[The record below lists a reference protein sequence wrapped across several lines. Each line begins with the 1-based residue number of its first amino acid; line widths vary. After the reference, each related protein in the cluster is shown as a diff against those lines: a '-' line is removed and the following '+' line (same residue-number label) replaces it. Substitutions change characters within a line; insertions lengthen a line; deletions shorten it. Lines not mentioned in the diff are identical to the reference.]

1 MRLLLP
7 ILLCLFLVACVNGP
21 TTTSESDASLLQR
34 AYEFEKSSRP
44 IKITPESIVL
54 DVRAFFDYQ
63 LLRIPGSLYTDANS
77 FSLRRLHGD
86 DLEEAG
92 VKMARRFA
100 LMGVNPFSHVVVVGY
115 GAKGKGEEGS
125 VALTLLALGVERV
138 QVGTFD
144 SFKKLASNKQAQPPA
159 NKRYWEPR
167 MVTSVTCPSHSTT
180 DGFVIDVS
188 GKSSGPINVAT
199 DKRLATLVR
208 DWKDFVNPDDFSPN
222 YRVRDQLKG
231 NELDENS
238 LIMVRGQQAPLVV
251 FSLLQMGYRNA
262 CMLDD

>member
-1 MRLLLP
+1 MRLLP
-7 ILLCLFLVACVNGP
+7 LLTLFWFAGCVNGP
-21 TTTSESDASLLQR
+21 TTVSESDASLLQR
-34 AYEFEKSSRP
+34 AFEFEKSSRP
-44 IKITPESIVL
+44 IKITPETIVL

-63 LLRIPGSLYTDANS
+63 LLRVPGSLYTDANS
-77 FSLRRLHGD
+77 FSLRRLHGEE
-86 DLEEAG
+86 LEEAG

-138 QVGTFD
+138 QVGTFE
-144 SFKKLASNKQAQPPA
+144 SFKKLATNKQAQPPA

-167 MVTSVTCPSHSTT
+167 MVTSVTCPSHSTPE
-180 DGFVIDVS
+180 GFVVDVS
-188 GKSSGPINVAT
+188 GKSSGPINMAA
-199 DKRLATLVR
+199 DKRLATLAKN
-208 DWKDFVNPDDFSPN
+208 WKDFVNPDDFSPN
-222 YRVRDQLKG
+222 YRVREQLKG
-231 NELDENS
+231 NQLDENS